1 MAHVRK
7 TARPVDSFEP
17 TDAVADEAVSFE
29 FGPARA
35 TLEDLDEFAK
45 CGWFSRDL
53 ARLLE
58 GEVVL
63 DRRDDEVV
71 VYREFFIAGLRFP
84 MHPLVVGVLKR
95 FNLKFD
101 QLNPLSFM
109 KLCIFF

>member
-7 TARPVDSFEP
+7 TARPVDSFEA
-17 TDAVADEAVSFE
+17 TDAVADEAMSFE
-29 FGPARA
+29 FGPART

-63 DRRDDEVV
+63 DPRDDEVV
-71 VYREFFIAGLRFP
+71 VYYAPRVLHCWIEVSYAPSSCGGLEE
-84 MHPLVVGVLKR
+84 V
-95 FNLKFD
+95 
-101 QLNPLSFM
+101 
-109 KLCIFF
+109 